1 MRVISPGIKTTAG
14 DVLVDMLGK
23 TATSA
28 EIVWVNA
35 NADTHWQTNW
45 LLRLNEQ
52 RQRLIASERIFI
64 LVLPV
69 HAQSQA
75 AQIAPDL
82 WAIRSLVYRTK
93 AKQTPLSQAALEWLQ
108 PVSSRLK
115 DDAIEPNKT
124 PSAVKA
130 WQTMYSHWLAGT
142 DEKKQLSITIG
153 LRATEQRK
161 QQRDFDGALRIAQQT
176 LEVAEHQYR
185 DTQAPRQKKHLL
197 NLDRA
202 HALTSLG
209 DLQSRLGQTLT
220 AQDLYERAISLF
232 EKEQYD
238 FGRANALRSLGDLQ
252 KLLGKTQAAQA
263 LYERAI
269 SLYEKEQDDIGHA
282 HALTSLG
289 DLQHRFGQMQAAKV
303 LYERAISL
311 YEKEQDDLGHANA
324 LTSLGDLQTR
334 LGQVQAAQAL
344 YERAISLYEKEQHD
358 LGRANALRSLGDL
371 QHRLGQTQAAQALYE
386 RAISLYEKE
395 QDDLGLANAL
405 NSLGDLQTR

>member
-1 MRVISPGIKTTAG
+1 MAQAAPAHEIFRQLSQWLALQTGFGLCYLFADDEAGIAWLQHRLAEHTQSDQSLSMRVISPSIHTTAG
-14 DVLVDMLGK
+14 DVLLDMLGK
-23 TATSA
+23 IPSGA

-52 RQRLIASERIFI
+52 RQRLIASEGIFI

-69 HAQSQA
+69 DAQSQA

-82 WAIRSLVYRTK
+82 WAIRSLVYSTK

-108 PVSSRLK
+108 PVSSTLK
-115 DDAIEPNKT
+115 GDAIEPNKT

-130 WQTMYSHWLAGT
+130 WQTMYSHWLLGV

-185 DTQAPRQKKHLL
+185 ETQAPRQKKHLL

-202 HALTSLG
+202 NALISLG
-209 DLQSRLGQTLT
+209 DLQTRLGL
-220 AQDLYERAISLF
+220 
-232 EKEQYD
+232 
-238 FGRANALRSLGDLQ
+238 
-252 KLLGKTQAAQA
+252 TQAAQA

-269 SLYEKEQDDIGHA
+269 NLFEKEQDKAGLA
-282 HALTSLG
+282 STWTELALLWRNQPQQINKSIEATQKAMDYASQSG
-289 DLQHRFGQMQAAKV
+289 YQEV
-303 LYERAISL
+303 LEYCKS
-311 YEKEQDDLGHANA
+311 
-324 LTSLGDLQTR
+324 R
-334 LGQVQAAQAL
+334 LG
-344 YERAISLYEKEQHD
+344 
-358 LGRANALRSLGDL
+358 
-371 QHRLGQTQAAQALYE
+371 
-386 RAISLYEKE
+386 
-395 QDDLGLANAL
+395 
-405 NSLGDLQTR
+405 